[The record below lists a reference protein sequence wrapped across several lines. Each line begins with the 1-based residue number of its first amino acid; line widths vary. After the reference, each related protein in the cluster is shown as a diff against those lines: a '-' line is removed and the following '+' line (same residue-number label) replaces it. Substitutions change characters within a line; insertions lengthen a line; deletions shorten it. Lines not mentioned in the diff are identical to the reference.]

1 MSMALT
7 TPRTALKSA
16 LVALALATTASAQAF
31 FSDDE
36 ARKAILDLRQR
47 VEQLRVQVD
56 ESRQLID
63 RLSTGDTEAQATQR
77 RNVLELSNQIE
88 QLRAELARLRGQNE
102 QLARDL
108 SEVQRTQKDVQAG
121 VNERLRQFEPI
132 KVEMDGQEFVVQP
145 AEQKDFDA
153 AVDIMRKADFA
164 GAAQAFSGFLRRH
177 TESGYTPMALYWL
190 GNAHY
195 AVRAYKEALDA
206 HTKLVAQFPN
216 HPRKPEAM
224 LAMANS
230 HAELKDNRAA
240 RRVLEQ
246 LIAAHPQSEA
256 AVAARERLARLR

>member
-1 MSMALT
+1 MRINPAVAKATL
-7 TPRTALKSA
+7 A
-16 LVALALATTASAQAF
+16 ALAMATSLSAHAF

-47 VEQLRVQVD
+47 VEQLRLQLD
-56 ESRQLID
+56 ESRQSIE
-63 RLSTGDTEAQATQR
+63 RLNSGETEAQAAQR
-77 RNVLELSNQIE
+77 RSVLELSNQIE
-88 QLRAELARLRGQNE
+88 QLRAELAGLRGQNE

-108 SEVQRTQKDVQAG
+108 AEVQRTQKDVQTG
-121 VNERLRQFEPI
+121 VNERLRQFEPV
-132 KVEMDGQEFVVQP
+132 KVALDGEEFLAQP

-164 GAAQAFSGFLRRH
+164 GAAQAFAGFLRRH
-177 TESGYTPMALYWL
+177 TDSGYTPMALYWL

-195 AVRAYKEALDA
+195 AVRAYKDALDA
-206 HTKLVAQFPN
+206 HTKLVTQFPS

-230 HAELKDNRAA
+230 HAELKDNRSA

-246 LIAAHPQSEA
+246 LIVAHPQSEA

>member
-1 MSMALT
+1 MAMHLQLAFL
-7 TPRTALKSA
+7 RWA
-16 LVALALATTASAQAF
+16 VAGLLMASVWPAQAF

-47 VEQLRVQVD
+47 VEELRQQA
-56 ESRQLID
+56 EQSRQAID
-63 RLSTGDTEAQATQR
+63 RVSAGETEAQAIQR
-77 RNVLELSNQIE
+77 RSSLDLANQIE
-88 QLRAELARLRGQNE
+88 QLRQEVARLRGQNE

-108 SEVQRTQKDVQAG
+108 ADVQRSQKDLQFG
-121 VNERLRQFEPI
+121 VNERLKPFEPI
-132 KVEMDGQEFVVQP
+132 KVSLDGEAFLAQP
-145 AEQKDFDA
+145 AEQKEFDA
-153 AVDIMRKADFA
+153 AVDVMRKADFA
-164 GAAQAFSGFLRRH
+164 GAAQAFATFLRRYAD
-177 TESGYTPMALYWL
+177 SGYTPMALYWL

-195 AVRAYKEALDA
+195 AVRAYKEALDV

-246 LIAAHPQSEA
+246 LMAAHPQSEA

>member
-1 MSMALT
+1 MMNKFFCHTLAKGALLGWALT
-7 TPRTALKSA
+7 
-16 LVALALATTASAQAF
+16 ASVSSYAF

-47 VEQLRVQVD
+47 VEQLRQQVD
-56 ESRQLID
+56 ESRQQLD
-63 RLSTGDTEAQATQR
+63 RITSGETEAQAAQR
-77 RNVLELSNQIE
+77 RSVLELSNQIE

-108 SEVQRTQKDVQAG
+108 AEVQRTQKDVQAG

-132 KVEMDGQEFVVQP
+132 KVTLDGQDFLAQP
-145 AEQKDFDA
+145 AEQKDFEA
-153 AVDIMRKADFA
+153 AVDVMRKADFA
-164 GAAQAFSGFLRRH
+164 GAAQAFAGFLRRY

-195 AVRAYKEALDA
+195 AVRAYKDALDA
-206 HTKLVAQFPN
+206 HSKLVAQFPS

-240 RRVLEQ
+240 RRALEQ

-256 AVAARERLARLR
+256 AVAAKERLARLR